1 MPHIIAIEN
10 SESQRRQLSETL
22 ASLAKKG
29 WPLSAKYEAQTFGT
43 WNALFENAI
52 TPGLF
57 ASREAIVIENSET
70 LGEFPGELAALIEDD
85 KADCVM
91 ILVFNTDTKNLKP
104 VTKQIT
110 LIKPEAQI
118 PPWKR
123 KDWLISLA
131 KEGGFKLAPDA
142 SQLLADIIES
152 QEELRSEIHKLALYS
167 HGRDINLSDVEN
179 LSFDE
184 GGRAQ
189 LIFLDGI
196 CDNKPLDVSR
206 SLKYLRANPLPV
218 VLAAITNRLRPAL
231 MLSCFSKKNSDE
243 ALKASGASSYAVKKA
258 QSALKNF
265 GADAIKKFMAK
276 SIRLSLIEKTNH
288 AEGWQ
293 GFELILWELMT
304 KI

>member
-1 MPHIIAIEN
+1 M
-10 SESQRRQLSETL
+10 
-22 ASLAKKG
+22 
-29 WPLSAKYEAQTFGT
+29 
-43 WNALFENAI
+43 
-52 TPGLF
+52 
-57 ASREAIVIENSET
+57 
-70 LGEFPGELAALIEDD
+70 
-85 KADCVM
+85 
-91 ILVFNTDTKNLKP
+91 
-104 VTKQIT
+104 
-110 LIKPEAQI
+110 
-118 PPWKR
+118 
-123 KDWLISLA
+123 
-131 KEGGFKLAPDA
+131 
-142 SQLLADIIES
+142 
-152 QEELRSEIHKLALYS
+152 RSEIHKLALYS
-167 HGRDINLSDVEN
+167 QGRDINLSDVEN

-206 SLKYLRANPLPV
+206 SLKYLRTNPLPV

-304 KI
+304 KV